1 MEEYNKK
8 VTGYAN
14 KKVESATEKDTNTDK
29 PITGLVDTSAKD
41 KPNKIQLKVQ
51 REKDREPVRGVFKY
65 HENQG
70 GVIKFSIKLH
80 KEDQVETYELVD
92 GGIYTLPRGVAT
104 HLNKNTFY
112 PVYEHSRIAKEAS
125 GLPELKVKQKIF
137 RTGFYPLDFVD
148 VGEGEQQ
155 AGLVTVETRGS
166 EKHPYTGGF

>member
-1 MEEYNKK
+1 MADIKK
-8 VTGYAN
+8 
-14 KKVESATEKDTNTDK
+14 E
-29 PITGLVDTSAKD
+29 ITGLVDVSGEAKTPS
-41 KPNKIQLKVQ
+41 KPNKITLKMQ
-51 REKDREPVRGVFKY
+51 RERDREPVKGIFKY

-70 GVIKFSIKLH
+70 GVLKFSIKLY

-112 PVYEHSRIAKEAS
+112 PVYEHSRIAKDLT
-125 GLPELKVKQKIF
+125 GIPELKVKQKVY

-155 AGLVTVETRGS
+155 ASLATVER
-166 EKHPYTGGF
+166 

>member
-1 MEEYNKK
+1 MADIKK
-8 VTGYAN
+8 
-14 KKVESATEKDTNTDK
+14 E
-29 PITGLVDTSAKD
+29 ITGLVDVSGEAKTPS
-41 KPNKIQLKVQ
+41 KPNKVTLKMQ
-51 REKDREPVRGVFKY
+51 RERDREPVKGIFKY

-70 GVIKFSIKLH
+70 GVLKFSIKLY

-112 PVYEHSRIAKEAS
+112 PVYEHSRIAKDLA
-125 GLPELKVKQKIF
+125 GIPELKVKQKVY

-155 AGLVTVETRGS
+155 ANLATVER
-166 EKHPYTGGF
+166 